1 MISFSLPRRAAGVSL
16 ALVFVLIVGLL
27 VGVGAP
33 ASAAASVYA
42 RDPMSR
48 TVGSGWGKAET
59 GGGWTKLSS
68 TVASVSGG
76 KGWITSPRP
85 GRTSRVTLP
94 VSARDVDSRFTV
106 TVPTLP
112 TTGSGLYLSH
122 GVRATAEGAYQV
134 GVRVMVGGYVD
145 LTLEKRSGTSVS
157 TLERVRLTDRVRA
170 GGTLHVRMQAT
181 GTTKVALTGK
191 VWRSG
196 ASESTARIVTHT
208 DSSAERI
215 AGKGAVEFSLYTSA
229 ATKALRVGVDD
240 LGVSAATA
248 TPAAPSPAPKPTPKP
263 TPAEPAPAPGAERV
277 AGARATAGAAE
288 PGTRDYPVPAA
299 AVIVSPAGRDS
310 AAGTVASPLR
320 TITAALKKVSNGGTI
335 ALRGGTYHESVI
347 IPPQKRVTLQPY
359 RAEAVWLD
367 GAETVTGWRK
377 SGNVWVR
384 SGWTQS
390 LDASPTFKRGEPDG
404 TEDGWRFVDPAYPM
418 AAHPDQVWVDGRQLT
433 QVASRSQVSN
443 GRFFVDE
450 KTDELVVGTDLT
462 GKKAKVS
469 TLISG
474 LSVRSEGSV
483 VKGIGVRRYA
493 TSVPS
498 MGTVIVAADR
508 VTLSDVTIRDNST
521 TGLYTW
527 SKDTTLAD
535 VSVIGNGL
543 LGAGASQADG
553 LEIRRMLSTGNNRE
567 RFNRA
572 PVSGAL
578 KIHSSTD
585 VIVAD
590 SVFADNLGQ
599 GPWFDESNYGVV
611 FSGNDSLRNTGSGV
625 VFELSER
632 AVFADNL
639 VADNA
644 LHGILIAN
652 AGDAA
657 IWNNTLVGNER
668 NIAVTQNK
676 RRSANSLIPWMTK
689 GIVIANNIVAEP
701 RGECLVCVDDFSRAL
716 VGGQMVTRAEGNFYH
731 RASPTATRWFAIYS
745 RGAAGSSEGFATL
758 ADFTSATGRDKRS
771 VLVEQAASP
780 VHDDYSLRSATASRQ
795 TSIAVPVPAQIAG
808 VSDLTT
814 GEVSLGA
821 RFR

>member
-1 MISFSLPRRAAGVSL
+1 MLSLPLSRRAVAVPL
-16 ALVFVLIVGLL
+16 ALVFILIVGML
-27 VGVGAP
+27 VGAGAP
-33 ASAAASVYA
+33 ASAAPAVYA
-42 RDPMSR
+42 RDAMSR
-48 TVGSGWGKAET
+48 SVTSGWGKAER
-59 GGGWTKLSS
+59 GGGWSNLSGTK
-68 TVASVSGG
+68 ASVSGG
-76 KGWITSPRP
+76 KAWVASPRP
-85 GRTSRVTLP
+85 GRTSRLTLP
-94 VSARDVDSRFTV
+94 IAARDVDSRFTV

-112 TTGSGLYLSH
+112 TSGSGLYLSH
-122 GVRATAEGAYQV
+122 GVRATSKGAYLV
-134 GVRVMVGGYVD
+134 GVRVMTGGEID
-145 LTLEKRSGTSVS
+145 LTLEKRSGAAVT
-157 TLERVRLTDRVRA
+157 TLERVRLKDRVRA
-170 GGTLHVRMQAT
+170 GATLKVRLQAT
-181 GTTKVALTGK
+181 GSSKVALTGK
-191 VWRSG
+191 VWAAG
-196 ASESTARIVTHT
+196 AAESTARTITHT
-208 DSSAERI
+208 DSSPARI
-215 AGKGAVEFSLYTSA
+215 AGSGAAEFSLYTSA
-229 ATKALRVGVDD
+229 LTKALRVGIDD
-240 LGVSAATA
+240 LTVSAAV
-248 TPAAPSPAPKPTPKP
+248 AAPAPKPTPKP
-263 TPAEPAPAPGAERV
+263 TPKPSEPTSPPPAGGQV
-277 AGARATAGAAE
+277 AGARAASGAAE
-288 PGTRDYPVPAA
+288 PGTRDFPVPSN
-299 AVIVSPAGRDS
+299 AVIVSPSGSDS
-310 AAGTVASPLR
+310 AAGTAASPLR

-359 RAEAVWLD
+359 RAEAVWMD
-367 GAETVTGWRK
+367 GAETITGWRK
-377 SGNVWVR
+377 SGNVWIR
-384 SGWTQS
+384 PGWTQS

-418 AAHPDQVWVDGRQLT
+418 AAHPDQIWVDGRQLT

-450 KTDELVVGTDLT
+450 KADELVVGSDLT

-469 TLISG
+469 TLISA
-474 LSVRSEGSV
+474 LSVRSAGSLV
-483 VKGIGVRRYA
+483 QGIGVRRYA

-498 MGTVIVAADR
+498 MGTVTIAADN
-508 VTLSDVTIRDNST
+508 VTLSNVTVRDNST

-527 SKDTTLAD
+527 SKNTTLSD

-553 LEIRRMLSTGNNRE
+553 LEVRRMLSTGNNRE

-578 KIHSSTD
+578 KIHSSSD
-585 VIVAD
+585 VVVED
-590 SVFADNLGQ
+590 SVFADNFGQ

-611 FSGNDSLRNTGSGV
+611 FSGNDSLRNTGNGV

-676 RRSANSLIPWMTK
+676 RRSTNALIPWMSD
-689 GIVIANNIVAEP
+689 GVVIANNVVAEP

-716 VGGQMVTRAEGNFYH
+716 VGGQMVTRAEGNLYH
-731 RASPTATRWFAIYS
+731 RASPTAPRWFAIYS
-745 RGAAGSSEGFATL
+745 RGAAGSSEGFTTL
-758 ADFTSATGRDKRS
+758 ADFRAAAGREKRS
-771 VLVEQAASP
+771 VLLEQAASP
-780 VHDDYSLRSATASRQ
+780 VREDFSLRSAQASRQ
-795 TSIAVPVPAQIAG
+795 TAIAVPVPAQIAA
-808 VSDLTT
+808 VSDLGS

-821 RFR
+821 RFP